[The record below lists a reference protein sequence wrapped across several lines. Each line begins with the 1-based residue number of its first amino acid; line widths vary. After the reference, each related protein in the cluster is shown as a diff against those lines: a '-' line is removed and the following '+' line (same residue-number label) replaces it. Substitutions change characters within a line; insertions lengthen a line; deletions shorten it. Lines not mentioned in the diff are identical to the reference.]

1 VPTDAP
7 YLPIFKGARTGT
19 AAFTLLQE
27 VHNREPCDSGFTLVC
42 LGIGKKNPREQSV
55 GERST
60 AGESPSQGRYYTP
73 KLELLDFFVNRKGQQ
88 TLLSPAWKLLSSAMI
103 LSLFLGVISSVFPTI
118 PIHHVVKLL
127 RLLAARPVV

>member
-19 AAFTLLQE
+19 AALTLLQE

-55 GERST
+55 GEDAQPRAKVLLKGDT
-60 AGESPSQGRYYTP
+60 TTP
-73 KLELLDFFVNRKGQQ
+73 KLELLYFFCQPKGSTNSLISRK
-88 TLLSPAWKLLSSAMI
+88 
-103 LSLFLGVISSVFPTI
+103 
-118 PIHHVVKLL
+118 
-127 RLLAARPVV
+127 

>member
-1 VPTDAP
+1 MAEVFFAFWRVTHCWQRP
-7 YLPIFKGARTGT
+7 RTKPSLKVSNCDSS
-19 AAFTLLQE
+19 FTLLQE

-73 KLELLDFFVNRKGQQ
+73 KLELLDFFVNKKGQQ
-88 TLLSPAWKLLSSAMI
+88 TLLSPD
-103 LSLFLGVISSVFPTI
+103 GNY
-118 PIHHVVKLL
+118 
-127 RLLAARPVV
+127 